1 MSRRLSNQEID
12 QRDSEILTAFLFL
25 LGAIVS
31 EVIGTSA
38 LKLSNGFS
46 KLVPSIAVVVAY
58 ALSVF
63 LLSLTL
69 KRMGVGTAYAI
80 WSGLGTAL
88 IVVIGMIYFKE
99 SISVLKVT
107 SILLI
112 IIGVIG
118 LNLGEIE

>member
-1 MSRRLSNQEID
+1 MQYI
-12 QRDSEILTAFLFL
+12 FL
-25 LGAIVS
+25 LGAIIS

-38 LKLSNGFS
+38 LKLSDGFS
-46 KLVPSIAVVVAY
+46 KLWPSAVVVLAY
-58 ALSVF
+58 GLSFF

-88 IVVIGMIYFKE
+88 IVIIGILYFKE
-99 SISVLKVT
+99 DVSVLKIT

-118 LNLGEIE
+118 LNLGKIE

>member
-1 MSRRLSNQEID
+1 MQYV
-12 QRDSEILTAFLFL
+12 FLI
-25 LGAIVS
+25 GAIIT

-38 LKLSNGFS
+38 LKLSDGFS
-46 KLVPSIAVVVAY
+46 KLGPSVIVVVAY
-58 ALSVF
+58 GLSFF

-88 IVVIGMIYFKE
+88 IVLIGVLYFKE
-99 SISVLKVT
+99 SVTVVKAT

-112 IIGVIG
+112 IVGVIG
-118 LNLGEIE
+118 LNLGKLE

>member
-1 MSRRLSNQEID
+1 MQYV
-12 QRDSEILTAFLFL
+12 FL

-38 LKLSNGFS
+38 LKLSDGFS
-46 KLVPSIAVVVAY
+46 KLWPSVVVVLAY
-58 ALSVF
+58 GLSFF

-88 IVVIGMIYFKE
+88 IVIIGIFYFKE
-99 SISVLKVT
+99 DVSVLKVT

-112 IIGVIG
+112 VIGVIG
-118 LNLGEIE
+118 LNLGKIE

>member
-1 MSRRLSNQEID
+1 MQYL
-12 QRDSEILTAFLFL
+12 LL

-38 LKLSNGFS
+38 LKLSNGFG
-46 KLVPSIAVVVAY
+46 KLVPSIVVVVAY
-58 ALSVF
+58 ALSFF

-88 IVVIGMIYFKE
+88 IVVIGILYFRE
-99 SISVLKVT
+99 SITVLKIA
-107 SILLI
+107 SIMLI

-118 LNLGEIE
+118 LNLGKIE